1 MPSTITSKDATSGGT
16 RPFPIGE
23 RLQME
28 GRDGEFVVVK
38 IDNGTG
44 RVELLQLSPGAHRKR
59 HPLFLFGKMP
69 NSAVDTCQVV

>member
-1 MPSTITSKDATSGGT
+1 
-16 RPFPIGE
+16 
-23 RLQME
+23 ME